1 MDYSVKTIAELKQLM
16 VERSI
21 PGRSSITKKM
31 YIINILEEYDD
42 NPQLIESL
50 NPTGYNSMPLSDLKK
65 ELASR
70 NIPGGSIFS
79 I

>member
-50 NPTGYNSMPLSDLKK
+50 NVDRIS
-65 ELASR
+65 
-70 NIPGGSIFS
+70 
-79 I
+79 